1 MFNNKP
7 LNKQHRVIEF
17 SVQLQTKNNT
27 HGKREEL
34 DDDHGERDHSMLG
47 SLWMHAARNGPGNQ
61 SRHADRKLNDA
72 T

>member
-47 SLWMHAARNGPGNQ
+47 SL
-61 SRHADRKLNDA
+61 
-72 T
+72 